1 MRSSDWMSDVCS
13 SDLVVLEHVEGID
26 VLAGRDVA
34 QREGRTD
41 ASDAEESVHWL
52 PGLTAR
58 PQCAKAR
65 ATASRASNR
74 IGSRPVTF
82 SAIAGASVASPTSM
96 NFVVRWPNQLATF
109 TPKRTSPSALAAPA
123 AGSGEG
129 FRAEGRGVGKAGAS
143 KGRS

>member
-1 MRSSDWMSDVCS
+1 MALRAGLDRLALRVV
-13 SDLVVLEHVEGID
+13 VVLEHVEGID

-74 IGSRPVTF
+74 IGSRHVTF
-82 SAIAGASVASPTSM
+82 SAIDRNSV
-96 NFVVRWPNQLATF
+96 
-109 TPKRTSPSALAAPA
+109 
-123 AGSGEG
+123 GEG
-129 FRAEGRGVGKAGAS
+129 KSVEIRVDIGGCRFHEKTRK
-143 KGRS
+143 